1 MNDKSD
7 DRVVNRVRYEMS
19 ALLYV

>member
-19 ALLYV
+19 ALLCV